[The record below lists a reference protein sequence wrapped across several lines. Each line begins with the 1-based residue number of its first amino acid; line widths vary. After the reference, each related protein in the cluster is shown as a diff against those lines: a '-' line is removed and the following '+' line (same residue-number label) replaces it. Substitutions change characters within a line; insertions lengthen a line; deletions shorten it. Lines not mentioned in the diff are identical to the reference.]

1 MLHKR
6 FLPTLRSLLA
16 EPDVPLIHRDLSW
29 LQFNERVL
37 AESRQAM
44 NPLLERAKFLS
55 ITATN
60 LDEFFMIRLPSLN
73 RSISGLQKK
82 TEEQEKYM
90 RLREIRSSILENV
103 SKFTSKQVESLK
115 LLTSELGTEKIT
127 IVRNSTPG
135 EYAFAMGEVVFQ
147 TQILHKLPPP
157 VGFSPA
163 VIAGLENLQLSVI
176 FPNDV
181 VFLIPKQL
189 PTTYLAYD
197 GENEE
202 YLIYFLDD
210 LLHTHLGN
218 VFRFE
223 SKPCILKLTK
233 DSDFTVDLDE
243 QDSES
248 VPDLVKSNV
257 KVRDSGTPTRLQYSG
272 EFLESHL
279 EKSILALKLTSTEV
293 MQAPET
299 LCLGGLWSAVGQIPD
314 EIKAKRKLIYPPTPS
329 MIPVDFRDTKDVFE
343 RLSQRDYLL
352 HHPYDSFDAYV
363 NWIRE
368 VCLDPK
374 VTRIEQTIY
383 RMDAL
388 SPIIDLLKEAAKT
401 KIVRVVIELRARF
414 DELNNLALTDEL
426 TKAGVHIAFGFGKLK
441 LHAKV
446 TLVTRIEN
454 DQEVLYTHLS
464 TGNYNAT
471 TARLYTDLAVITAD
485 QTIGK
490 DARHFFDKVW
500 DGEIPSSFKTLLV
513 APTQMHKSLSA
524 LITKEVQAASRGE
537 KARIFAKVNALVD
550 EGIIEDLYKASS
562 AGVKIDLVV
571 RGACS
576 LVPGVKGLSEN
587 IRVVSIVD
595 RYLEHS
601 RIYYFE
607 NSQALYLSSADWMP
621 RNFFSRLEIAF
632 PIVDARI
639 YQYITET
646 IIPTYLSD
654 SIKARELTPQGTWIK
669 RANSSKKAKIRS
681 QFYFEDLAKQE
692 YVNTTLHQ
700 NYLLTKGLEK

>member
-6 FLPTLRSLLA
+6 FLPTLRSLLT
-16 EPDVPLIHRDLSW
+16 EPDVPFIHRDLSW

-37 AESRQAM
+37 GESRQAM

-60 LDEFFMIRLPSLN
+60 LDEFFMIRLSSLN
-73 RSISGLQKK
+73 RSITALQKK
-82 TEEQEKYM
+82 PEESEKYL

-103 SKFTSKQVESLK
+103 SKFISKQVESLK
-115 LLTSELGTEKIT
+115 LLASELGGEKIT
-127 IVRNSTPG
+127 IVRSCSSG
-135 EYAFAMGEVVFQ
+135 EQAFILGEAIFQ

-157 VGFSPA
+157 SGFTPA
-163 VIAGLENLQLSVI
+163 LISGLENLQIGVI

-181 VFLIPKQL
+181 VFFIPKNL
-189 PTTYLAYD
+189 PSSYIAYD
-197 GENEE
+197 GESDE
-202 YLIYFLDD
+202 YFIYFIDDLIY
-210 LLHTHLGN
+210 THLGN
-218 VFRFE
+218 VFRFD
-223 SKPCILKLTK
+223 SKPCLIRLTK

-243 QDSES
+243 HDSES

-272 EFLESHL
+272 EFLEDHL
-279 EKSILALKLTSTEV
+279 EKCITALKLTSSEV
-293 MQAPET
+293 MQAADT
-299 LCLGGLWSAVGQIPD
+299 LCLGSLWAAIGQIPD
-314 EIKAKRKLIYPPTPS
+314 EIKNKRKLIYPPTPS
-329 MIPVDFRDTKDVFE
+329 MIPVDFRDVSLVFE
-343 RLSQRDYLL
+343 RLKERDYLL

-401 KIVRVVIELRARF
+401 KTVRVVIELRARF

-446 TLVTRIEN
+446 TLITRLE
-454 DQEVLYTHLS
+454 DDGEFLYTHLS
-464 TGNYNAT
+464 TGNYNSA
-471 TARLYTDLAVITAD
+471 TARLYTDLAVITAN
-485 QTIGK
+485 QSIGK

-500 DGEIPSSFKTLLV
+500 DGEIPSSFKSLLV
-513 APTQMHKSLSA
+513 APTQMHKNLSS
-524 LITKEVQAASRGE
+524 LITKEIQAASRGE
-537 KARIFAKVNALVD
+537 KARVFAKVNALVD
-550 EGIIEDLYKASS
+550 EGIIEDLYCASK

-607 NSQALYLSSADWMP
+607 NSKALYLSSADWMP

-632 PIVDARI
+632 PIVDSRI

-646 IIPTYLSD
+646 IIPTYMSD
-654 SIKARELTPQGTWIK
+654 SVKARELTPQGTWIK
-669 RANSSKKAKIRS
+669 RANNSKKAKIRS
-681 QFYFEDLAKQE
+681 QFYFEELAKNE
-692 YVNTTLHQ
+692 YMDTTLNQ